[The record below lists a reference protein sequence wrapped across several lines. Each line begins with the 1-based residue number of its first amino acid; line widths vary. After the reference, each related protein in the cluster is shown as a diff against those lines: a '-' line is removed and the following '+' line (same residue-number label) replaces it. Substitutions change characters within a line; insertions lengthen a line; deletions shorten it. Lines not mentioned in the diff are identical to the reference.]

1 MAMQTFRLDVIVF
14 AVAARP
20 EYVRTSSANFPTT
33 VANFLAPLAQKW
45 CKFLGSESDRLRCR
59 SGTSFGCQKWT
70 PSDAE
75 VAPILGVRN

>member
-1 MAMQTFRLDVIVF
+1 MAMQASRLDVIVF
-14 AVAARP
+14 SVATHP
-20 EYVRTSSANFPTT
+20 EYVRTDSANCPTT

-45 CKFLGSESDRLRCR
+45 CKFWVSESDRLRCR